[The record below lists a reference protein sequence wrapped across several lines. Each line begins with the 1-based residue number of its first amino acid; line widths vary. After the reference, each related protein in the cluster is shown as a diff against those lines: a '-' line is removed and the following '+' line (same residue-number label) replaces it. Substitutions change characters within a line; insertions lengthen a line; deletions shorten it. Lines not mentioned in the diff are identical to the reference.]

1 MKKFIVI
8 VISFLTILQVPV
20 SGEIRRIK
28 LGGLPQHPRILL
40 LKNEEQS
47 IKRFISSDVCWEKI
61 HETILTESEKLLS
74 VPPIERVM
82 VGRRLLDVSRKAL
95 RNIFFLSYSYRLTN
109 DKAYAER
116 AEKELLAVAAF
127 KDWNPSHF
135 LDVGEMTMGV
145 AIGYDWLYDWL
156 SEESK
161 SIVRNAI
168 IEKGIRPS
176 MDDRYNDFI
185 TAHNNWSQ
193 VCNTGIAYGALAIAE
208 DEPALAEEM
217 LHRSVNNI
225 YMADYAPDGAYPE
238 GAGYWSYGTSYN
250 VMFISALD
258 KAFGTDF
265 GLSGT
270 PGFKQTAEYAQH
282 VIANDY
288 HIFNYS
294 DSDEYGRTGLNTTL
308 FWFARKYDDGTLL
321 WMQKRELERLNKL
334 GGYRLLPALMV
345 WANGIKQRTILPPK
359 KKMFTAQGKSP
370 VCFMRTSWTDKKAIF
385 LGFKLGSPSV
395 SHAHMDIGS
404 FVMVADG
411 VRWAC
416 DFGMQQYESLESKG
430 MDIWNREQNS
440 QRWQVFR
447 YNNMAHNTLTFD
459 NQLQRVKGYAKVDR
473 WGESDK
479 LMFAVSDLTD
489 MYRDRVSEVKRGV
502 AIVGEKNQYVVVR
515 DEIEGGKE
523 LSTVRWNMLTECR
536 AEMIG
541 DGKAVLVAK
550 NGKRLVLRVDYPKGV
565 KVCTWST
572 KSPNSWD
579 AGNKNTVFVGF
590 EYKVPAGE
598 KVVLQ
603 VSLLPGKKDN
613 GLLYNKELVNW

>member
-47 IKRFISSDVCWEKI
+47 IRRFISSDVCWEKI

-168 IEKGIRPS
+168 IEKGIKPS

-265 GLSGT
+265 GLSET

-294 DSDEYGRTGLNTTL
+294 DSDEYGN
-308 FWFARKYDDGTLL
+308 W
-321 WMQKRELERLNKL
+321 
-334 GGYRLLPALMV
+334 
-345 WANGIKQRTILPPK
+345 
-359 KKMFTAQGKSP
+359 
-370 VCFMRTSWTDKKAIF
+370 
-385 LGFKLGSPSV
+385 
-395 SHAHMDIGS
+395 
-404 FVMVADG
+404 
-411 VRWAC
+411 
-416 DFGMQQYESLESKG
+416 
-430 MDIWNREQNS
+430 
-440 QRWQVFR
+440 
-447 YNNMAHNTLTFD
+447 
-459 NQLQRVKGYAKVDR
+459 
-473 WGESDK
+473 
-479 LMFAVSDLTD
+479 
-489 MYRDRVSEVKRGV
+489 RD
-502 AIVGEKNQYVVVR
+502 
-515 DEIEGGKE
+515 
-523 LSTVRWNMLTECR
+523 
-536 AEMIG
+536 
-541 DGKAVLVAK
+541 
-550 NGKRLVLRVDYPKGV
+550 
-565 KVCTWST
+565 
-572 KSPNSWD
+572 
-579 AGNKNTVFVGF
+579 
-590 EYKVPAGE
+590 
-598 KVVLQ
+598 
-603 VSLLPGKKDN
+603 
-613 GLLYNKELVNW
+613 

>member
-47 IKRFISSDVCWEKI
+47 IRRFISSDVCWEKI

-168 IEKGIRPS
+168 IEKGIKPS

-265 GLSGT
+265 GLSET

-359 KKMFTAQGKSP
+359 KKMFTAQGKSS
-370 VCFMRTSWTDKKAIF
+370 VCFLGTSSTDKKAIF

-430 MDIWNREQNS
+430 LDIWNREQNS

>member
-47 IKRFISSDVCWEKI
+47 IRRFISSDVCWEKI

-168 IEKGIRPS
+168 IEKGIKPS

-265 GLSGT
+265 GLSET

-359 KKMFTAQGKSP
+359 KMMFTAQGKSP

-430 MDIWNREQNS
+430 LDIWNREQNS